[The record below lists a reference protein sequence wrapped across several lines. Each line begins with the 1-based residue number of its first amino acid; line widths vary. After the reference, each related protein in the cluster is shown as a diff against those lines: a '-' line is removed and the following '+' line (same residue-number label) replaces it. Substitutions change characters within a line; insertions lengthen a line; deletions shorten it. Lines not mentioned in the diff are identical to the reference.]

1 MKLSI
6 LKNVPTYALVG
17 GACALFAGGGVATA
31 ATGML
36 DGHNIKPGS
45 IPTNRLN
52 SSAQRAIARA
62 SHYTTGAAGDTGTIG
77 PAGPQGPKGDTGAQ
91 GIPGLTGPAG
101 PAGAAG
107 AAGPRGQSGLN
118 GAFYSV
124 ENYPNGAGSG
134 AVATAACDPNNAT
147 NSENYVAISGGVQNT
162 DNNTDM
168 STTSALPITASFPG
182 RMNWSTNTPL
192 ANRTDGWI
200 VQLGQ
205 GASQDKPMSV
215 WALCVPAAAAGGH
228 LPVLTNSAS

>member
-1 MKLSI
+1 
-6 LKNVPTYALVG
+6 
-17 GACALFAGGGVATA
+17 
-31 ATGML
+31 
-36 DGHNIKPGS
+36 
-45 IPTNRLN
+45 
-52 SSAQRAIARA
+52 
-62 SHYTTGAAGDTGTIG
+62 
-77 PAGPQGPKGDTGAQ
+77 
-91 GIPGLTGPAG
+91 IPGLTGPAG

-147 NSENYVAISGGVQNT
+147 TSQNYVAISGGVQNT